1 MQGTWNIS
9 KLRQIYSGQVSGV
22 TGATEKD
29 SKKTK
34 LPNEQTQSGD
44 NPTTSLDSSFSADR
58 YRSQL
63 NVRLKQPKLKTNR
76 SMENIFGSTD
86 DKTQHN
92 TSLPIIDT
100 FDTTPQKPGPRKMS
114 SETTLSETRNKNPPC
129 ERLFNFDTMESALPH
144 KPPHSQQVDTTYV
157 LSASDNDISTEEALT
172 GKDRQKS
179 KEEEINQPTK
189 GNWLAKTHPPKEPHS
204 SPEIAINHTP
214 NIFSKLPNRVPKCQN
229 TQIPSTTDDSADSV
243 DFHLTSTPQVQSNPF
258 MIDFRTISPNN
269 ASSCCNRRP
278 ITPVHINPFL
288 SSSPNPSHEVVY
300 QDIVPHD
307 GHSVQCHN
315 PPHLLR
321 LQSPANLQPDLKVLP
336 PSDHQRQFCLLQST
350 NSGACSPYSYANT
363 SYSHSIQPSNIA
375 LLNNENLYK
384 PNSIPASLPSMPLS
398 LPSTFLPLSPNQP
411 ASSLGPNSIS
421 PISINN
427 NLHANSNYFPNPPT
441 SSHGGLQVASPNMN
455 VPRSTGYFMSNA
467 ANPVAPSTTYLPG
480 NVAVVVPPSLSIP
493 GSAQYSP
500 VTSDLPTNTHPVNS
514 CTAQSASLPMP
525 NPSSP
530 NMPTVPTSQRNSD
543 SSQNVL
549 GPHSQQS
556 ITEGNTAKQPNDVTE
571 NTQEDHRTQSTSVP
585 SSPAP
590 VRKLT
595 TQRKTSRKSSILSH
609 QHSKSSG
616 DEGPNHSPS
625 TAHKHINTNR
635 PPSPGDTKMKV
646 PRKTSSINSIS
657 THHNVDNS
665 INESSAGCNGGP
677 NATSSPNTRHK
688 TSVGQRWAKQLTV
701 WTLTSTH
708 NIKQATEGDSTQR
721 NFTYKKEGGGYI
733 Y

>member
-1 MQGTWNIS
+1 MNARNMEYVR
-9 KLRQIYSGQVSGV
+9 LRQIYSCQVSGV
-22 TGATEKD
+22 TGAREKD

-44 NPTTSLDSSFSADR
+44 NLTKSLDSSFSTDR

-76 SMENIFGSTD
+76 SMENIFGGTD

-100 FDTTPQKPGPRKMS
+100 FDTTPQKAGPLKMS
-114 SETTLSETRNKNPPC
+114 SETTLSETRNQNPPC
-129 ERLFNFDTMESALPH
+129 ERLFNFGTMESALPR
-144 KPPHSQQVDTTYV
+144 KLPHSQQVDTTHV

-172 GKDRQKS
+172 GEDRQKS
-179 KEEEINQPTK
+179 KEQELNQPMK
-189 GNWLAKTHPPKEPHS
+189 GNWLAKTHPLKEPHS
-204 SPEIAINHTP
+204 SPEITKNHTP
-214 NIFSKLPNRVPKCQN
+214 NIFSKLPNRLTKFQN
-229 TQIPSTTDDSADSV
+229 SQIPSTTDDSADSV
-243 DFHLTSTPQVQSNPF
+243 DFHLTSTPQLQSNPF
-258 MIDFRTISPNN
+258 MINFRTISPNN

-288 SSSPNPSHEVVY
+288 SSSPNPSHEVVC
-300 QDIVPHD
+300 QDRVPHD

-321 LQSPANLQPDLKVLP
+321 LQSPATLQPDLKVLP
-336 PSDHQRQFCLLQST
+336 PSDHQRQFCLLQGT
-350 NSGACSPYSYANT
+350 NSGACSPYSYVNT

-375 LLNNENLYK
+375 LLSNENLYM
-384 PNSIPASLPSMPLS
+384 PNSIPASFPSMPLS

-411 ASSLGPNSIS
+411 APSLGTNSIS
-421 PISINN
+421 PVSINN
-427 NLHANSNYFPNPPT
+427 NLHANPNYFPNPPT
-441 SSHGGLQVASPNMN
+441 SSHGGLQVAPPSTN
-455 VPRSTGYFMSNA
+455 VPGSTGYFMSNV
-467 ANPVAPSTTYLPG
+467 ANTVAPSTTYLPG
-480 NVAVVVPPSLSIP
+480 NVTVVVPPSLSIP

-514 CTAQSASLPMP
+514 STAQSASLTVP

-530 NMPTVPTSQRNSD
+530 NTSTVPPSQRNSD

-549 GPHSQQS
+549 GPHSQQR
-556 ITEGNTAKQPNDVTE
+556 ITEGNTAKQPTDVTE
-571 NTQEDHRTQSTSVP
+571 NTQEDHKTQSTSVT

-595 TQRKTSRKSSILSH
+595 VQRKTSRKSSILSH

-625 TAHKHINTNR
+625 TTHKHININR
-635 PPSPGDTKMKV
+635 PPSPGDNRKV
-646 PRKTSSINSIS
+646 PRKISSNIS
-657 THHNVDNS
+657 VVSHHNVDNS

-677 NATSSPNTRHK
+677 NATSSPNTKHK
-688 TSVGQRWAKQLTV
+688 TSVAQR
-701 WTLTSTH
+701 
-708 NIKQATEGDSTQR
+708 
-721 NFTYKKEGGGYI
+721 
-733 Y
+733 